1 MSCGYRI
8 SIGQSPCRKLSAES
22 SLAKAILL
30 AIVCCTCAPQSSA
43 DEGSLPSA
51 EIRRVASEVMQQQD
65 FRAVRRRVL
74 ENLPNDETSGGDG
87 FLADTIGS
95 VSSAIGDFFRWV
107 FGGLFQPRNTI
118 PQAQPPPVQTS
129 GSGGFSMDIGRLLL
143 FIGLGVLV
151 AVAIWIIAS
160 VLKSRDGRRTPN
172 SNGLFDETG
181 AISNL
186 AVPPGELAVST
197 YESRAIQ
204 FAQEGDFRL
213 AVRELL
219 IGSMSWIERAG
230 LIRFRKGLT
239 NRDYIRAVWRQD
251 ERRLAYAETALQFER
266 IYFGRRTATRETF
279 DECLHHFQGSF
290 REEEATTAAV

>member
-1 MSCGYRI
+1 MRWKYLVF
-8 SIGQSPCRKLSAES
+8 IGQSPCRKPKAGS
-22 SLAKAILL
+22 SLVKAVLI
-30 AIVCCTCAPQSSA
+30 AIVCCLAMPQSSA
-43 DEGSLPSA
+43 DEGSLPSS

-74 ENLPNDETSGGDG
+74 ENLPNDETSGGAG
-87 FLADTIGS
+87 FLADTIRS

-118 PQAQPPPVQTS
+118 PQARPSPAQTS

-160 VLKSRDGRRTPN
+160 VVKSRDGRRTPN
-172 SNGLFDETG
+172 SDGLFDETG
-181 AISNL
+181 AISDL

-239 NRDYIRAVWRQD
+239 NRDYLRAVWRQD